1 MTKIR
6 CGKDIAIDLAQVVA
20 WKKIKKLNSS
30 EGTEFLR
37 LILAGAS
44 SEFTVSSLEIG
55 RPTFDCLHK
64 LLLDCFA
71 IDLANEYSIS
81 NSYNSADEPLDSAD
95 EPLELPF

>member
-6 CGKDIAIDLAQVVA
+6 CGKDIAIDLESVVA

-55 RPTFDCLHK
+55 CPVFDRLHE

-71 IDLANEYSIS
+71 IDIDLANEYSIN
-81 NSYNSADEPLDSAD
+81 NSYNSVD

>member
-6 CGKDIAIDLAQVVA
+6 CSKDIAIDLAQVVG

-55 RPTFDCLHK
+55 RPAFDRLHK

-81 NSYNSADEPLDSAD
+81 NSYNSVD

>member
-20 WKKIKKLNSS
+20 WKKIKRLNSS

-44 SEFTVSSLEIG
+44 SEFTVSSSEIG
-55 RPTFDCLHK
+55 RPAFDHLHK

-81 NSYNSADEPLDSAD
+81 NSYNSVDEPL

>member
-37 LILAGAS
+37 LILPGAS
-44 SEFTVSSLEIG
+44 SEFTVSSSEIG
-55 RPTFDCLHK
+55 RPAFDRLHK
-64 LLLDCFA
+64 LLLDYFA
-71 IDLANEYSIS
+71 VDLANEYSIS
-81 NSYNSADEPLDSAD
+81 NSYNRRISPS
-95 EPLELPF
+95 ELPY